1 MNLLLLVSL
10 IIVAYWICG
19 ILWVATREDWN

>member
-10 IIVAYWICG
+10 IILAYWICG
-19 ILWVATREDWN
+19 IVWVATRKDWN

>member
-10 IIVAYWICG
+10 IILCYWIGG